1 MLEFSGQDVFF
12 SLNHPIIW
20 VRVIGVVVAID
31 DFYGHRV
38 YTIDDS
44 TGECIECSVETPKPP
59 KPGGKEAK
67 AVARGGD
74 SSSSG
79 NATAQGTTTVS
90 DDVLAADID
99 VGMVVDVKGRVKLF
113 RDRKQIKIQ
122 KVQRIGSTA
131 QEVQF
136 WNKIQDFRRDVLS
149 RPWLLDKRDV
159 RRAKK
164 QHLADVDAEERRR
177 RRKEKHKVLLRQE
190 EADRRRGI
198 GKANSHA
205 TTATDLV
212 HRQSPAKSKSG
223 STHGDGQYDALGL

>member
-1 MLEFSGQDVFF
+1 M
-12 SLNHPIIW
+12 W
-20 VRVIGVVVAID
+20 VVVAID

-59 KPGGKEAK
+59 KPGAQGAKE
-67 AVARGGD
+67 VARGGAA
-74 SSSSG
+74 SSSRT
-79 NATAQGTTTVS
+79 ATAQGTATTS
-90 DDVLAADID
+90 SSVLAADID

-136 WNKIQDFRRDVLS
+136 WGKIQDFRRDVLS

-164 QHLADVDAEERRR
+164 QHLADVDADERRR
-177 RRKEKHKVLLRQE
+177 RRKERHRLLQQE
-190 EADRRRGI
+190 EADRRRGV
-198 GKANSHA
+198 GKADRHRA
-205 TTATDLV
+205 TTTTDLV
-212 HRQSPAKSKSG
+212 HRQSPAKSKG
-223 STHGDGQYDALGL
+223 GRTHGDGQYDALGL